1 MEELS
6 EMKTKLQKETLLRKA
21 AEEEVNKFK
30 SQLAELKKSE
40 VCLADST
47 SHYFL
52 LFCYLYLLLRLGSH
66 ITIPLM
72 FKASAKSDI
81 SKLQKKLEDEA
92 CQKEKL
98 EGEIAIL
105 QSQLLQISFEADEV
119 FSLGI
124 YNYSLVKPT

>member
-1 MEELS
+1 
-6 EMKTKLQKETLLRKA
+6 MKKKLQKETLLRKA
-21 AEEEVNKFK
+21 AEEEVNKLK

-40 VCLADST
+40 VCLTDST
-47 SHYFL
+47 SQCFL

-72 FKASAKSDI
+72 YKALAKSDM
-81 SKLQKKLEDEA
+81 SKLQKMLEDEA

-105 QSQLLQISFEADEV
+105 HSQLLQISFEADEV
-119 FSLGI
+119 FSSRNL
-124 YNYSLVKPT
+124 